1 MLTKILKTAFVLVFS
16 TISVFAQFTPKMPS
30 LDAKV
35 VSPYQIDLEWK
46 QEGSNFDEFI
56 LQRKSE
62 NDLAYATIKT
72 FGVLVRNYSDKDLKP
87 KTTYYYRI
95 KARNFTFFGTF
106 DSNWSDEIKATTLSE
121 GPDRP
126 TSLEADAAS
135 QTSIKL
141 SWKDNSADE
150 DKFVIHRSK
159 VNQSNYSEITSVN
172 SNTTS
177 YTDNGLASSTR
188 YHYRVFASN
197 GNGNSSFSNAAN
209 DKTWQYPPTLDDIP
223 DPNAIP
229 KNAPTQTINLSGITA
244 GGSENQALT
253 VTATSN
259 NTPLIGNPTV
269 SYSSPNQTGSIS
281 YKPKTNQSGTA
292 TITVTITD
300 NGSSQSPNVNKVSK
314 TFSVTVSNE
323 LPDLSF
329 SEVIV
334 DREIAGFGQKIK
346 VQSFIKNIGVKPST
360 LSVLKYFLS
369 TNNTFSNNDTPFASF
384 SDIPALAVDQEKAFE
399 DFITMPDQSIGE
411 GDYYIIFFADA
422 NKQVSEKNEKNNV
435 KAVKIALTLD
445 IPPVITQTDF
455 PEFVD
460 AKNDKATIK
469 ISAEDEGEIT
479 EVNFIFR
486 GIRSPN
492 WDTTLVNKSGEYY
505 TVEVPSAKFD
515 EIGLEYF
522 FEVIDDVGLKAISET
537 SYTYVKYPQGTNFPS
552 LQFGDS
558 ENDYQIIAV
567 PLVQYDSKISSILND
582 DLGKYNK
589 RKWRM
594 FHYGEGKLAE
604 NENGLSLMAP
614 GKGYWLIARK
624 KNTVDTEAGNTVEVH
639 QQKLFEITLHSGWNQ
654 IGNPYNFD
662 ISWADVLE
670 ENGFPS
676 GLSALRTYEKG
687 YKNPLT
693 LKSFQGALISATEE
707 ITLRIPLLDHSKNRK
722 STNGRIASN
731 QPLGNVWEVGLT
743 LKSGNT
749 THQINSFGMN
759 NKARLGIDEF
769 DEINLP
775 NFGFV
780 DDVALSFKHD
790 LTKDIVPVAENY
802 IWDFD
807 LDDNGSGRY
816 IELSWNTEKSNSDIG
831 NELYLY
837 DIAKEQVINMN
848 VRTNYWAK
856 TGNSKN
862 FKIFYGNQSFID
874 DNLKPQ
880 KILLGNAY
888 PNPFNHTTAIPLA
901 LQKSN
906 APYFVKI
913 KIFNGIGQQISTI
926 TSQNYNEGFH
936 EIKWDGTDHFGN
948 NVKPGLYIYKLTV
961 KNKSSNT
968 TQSGRVVLR

>member
-1 MLTKILKTAFVLVFS
+1 MLSKILKVVFALVFS
-16 TISVFAQFTPKMPS
+16 TISVFAQFTPETPS
-30 LDAKV
+30 LDGKA

-46 QEGSNFDEFI
+46 QDGSNFDEFV
-56 LQRKSE
+56 LQRKTESA
-62 NDLAYATIKT
+62 LAYTTIET
-72 FGVLVRNYSDKDLKP
+72 FGKNIREYSDKDLTP

-106 DSNWSDEIKATTLSE
+106 DSEWSDEIKATTFSE
-121 GPDRP
+121 GPNRP
-126 TSLEADAAS
+126 TLLAASTVS

-141 SWKDNSADE
+141 SWKDNSDDE

-159 VNQSNYSEITSVN
+159 VNQSNYTEITSVN
-172 SNTTS
+172 NNIIS
-177 YTDNGLASSTR
+177 YTDTGLESNTR
-188 YHYRVFASN
+188 YHYKVFASN
-197 GNGNSSFSNAAN
+197 DDGNSSFSNTAN
-209 DKTWQYPPTLDDIP
+209 DKTWQYPPTLDDIS
-223 DPNAIP
+223 DPSAIP

-244 GGSENQALT
+244 GGSENQTLT
-253 VTATSN
+253 VTAVSN
-259 NTPLIGNPTV
+259 NTSLIGNPTI
-269 SYSSPNQTGSIS
+269 SYTSPNQTASLS
-281 YKPKTNQSGTA
+281 FKPKADQSGVT
-292 TITVTITD
+292 TITVTVTD

-314 TFSVTVSNE
+314 TFNVTVSNE

-346 VQSFIKNIGVKPST
+346 VQSFIKNIGVKPSSP
-360 LSVLKYFLS
+360 SVLKYFLS
-369 TNNTFSNNDTPFASF
+369 TNSTFSSNDTPFAST
-384 SDIPALAVDQEKAFE
+384 SEISALAVNQEKAFE
-399 DFITMPDQSIGE
+399 DFITMPGESIGE
-411 GDYYIIFFADA
+411 GNYYIIFFADA
-422 NKQVSEKNEKNNV
+422 NKQVSEKDEKNNIQ
-435 KAVKIALTLD
+435 AVKIELTLD
-445 IPPVITQTDF
+445 IPPVITKMDF

-460 AKNDKATIK
+460 AKNDKATIR
-469 ISAEDEGEIT
+469 ISAEDESEIT
-479 EVNFIFR
+479 KVNFIFR

-492 WDTTLVNKSGEYY
+492 WDTTLVNKAGEYY
-505 TVEVPSAKFD
+505 AVEVPSAKFD

-522 FEVIDDVGLKAISET
+522 FEVIDDTGLKAISET
-537 SYTYVKYPQGTNFPS
+537 SYTYVKHPNGMVFPT
-552 LQFGDS
+552 LTFGDS
-558 ENDYQIIAV
+558 ENDYQMIAI
-567 PLVQYDSKISSILND
+567 PLVQYNSKISSILND

-594 FHYGEGKLAE
+594 FHYGEGTLAE
-604 NENGLSLMAP
+604 NENGLSVMEP

-624 KNTVDTEAGNTVEVH
+624 EAVVDTEAGNTVEVH

-654 IGNPYNFD
+654 IGNPYDFD
-662 ISWADVLE
+662 ISWANVLE

-693 LKSFQGALISATEE
+693 LKKFQGALISATEE
-707 ITLRIPLLDHSKNRK
+707 ITLKIPLLDYSKNRI
-722 STNGRIASN
+722 SSNGRIASN
-731 QPLGNVWEVGLT
+731 QPIGNLWEVDFT

-759 NKARLGIDEF
+759 NKATLGIDEF
-769 DEINLP
+769 DETNLP

-780 DDVALSFKHD
+780 DDVALSFNNA
-790 LTKDIVPVAENY
+790 LTKDIVPVAENH
-802 IWDFD
+802 IWDFE
-807 LDDNGSGRY
+807 LDNNGSGRY
-816 IELSWNTEKSNSDIG
+816 IELSWNMKNSDIDH
-831 NELYLY
+831 ELYLY

-848 VRTNYWAK
+848 NRSNYWAK
-856 TGNSKN
+856 TGSSKS
-862 FKIFYGNQSFID
+862 FKIFYGSQSFID
-874 DNLKPQ
+874 NNLKPQ

-888 PNPFNHTTAIPLA
+888 PNPFNHTTVIPLA
-901 LQKSN
+901 LQESN
-906 APYFVKI
+906 TPYFVEMS
-913 KIFNGIGQQISTI
+913 IFNGIGQQISTI